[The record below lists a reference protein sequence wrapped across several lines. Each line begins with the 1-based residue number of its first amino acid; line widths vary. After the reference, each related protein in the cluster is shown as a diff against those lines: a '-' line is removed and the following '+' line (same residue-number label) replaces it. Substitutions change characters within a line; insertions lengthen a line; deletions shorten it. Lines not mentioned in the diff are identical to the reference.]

1 MDLDLFFAGTGGSVP
16 SARRGLPALLLRRGG
31 DRVLFDC
38 GEGTQ
43 RQLLRSVGLADLDA
57 VFLTHHHADHWL
69 GLPGMLKT
77 FALRDRD
84 KALDVFGPPGTRRLL
99 GQLKGVYGTLPYPF
113 AVIELESGD
122 AIEFS
127 GYEIQAFNVRH
138 RGRAFGYAI
147 VEADRPGRFDE
158 ARAIELG
165 VQPGP
170 DFGRLQAGEA
180 VGGVDPAQVVGEA
193 RRGRRIVLSGDTA
206 PCDMVG
212 AAATGA
218 DVLIHE
224 ATFTSAEVA
233 RARETQHSTA
243 AQAATIAREAGV
255 RMLALTHVSQRHHA
269 REILDE
275 ARETFAATEL
285 PRDFDAIEVPFP
297 ERDGPRLVPW
307 DRGARLPAAD
317 SFNPVP

>member
-31 DRVLFDC
+31 DRLLFDC

-77 FALRDRD
+77 FGLRDRD
-84 KALDVFGPPGTRRLL
+84 KALDVFGPPGTARLL
-99 GQLKGVYGTLPYPF
+99 EQMKSVYGTLPYPF
-113 AVIELESGD
+113 AVTELESGD

-147 VEADRPGRFDE
+147 IEADRPGRFDE
-158 ARAIELG
+158 ARAIQLG
-165 VQPGP
+165 VEPGP
-170 DFGRLQAGEA
+170 DFGRLQAGER
-180 VGGVDPAQVVGEA
+180 VGGVEPAAVVGEPRA
-193 RRGRRIVLSGDTA
+193 GRRIVLSGDTA
-206 PCDMVG
+206 PCDMV
-212 AAATGA
+212 AAAAAGA

-224 ATFTSAEVA
+224 ATFTTAEAA
-233 RARETQHSTA
+233 RAQETQHSTA
-243 AQAATIAREAGV
+243 AQAAATAREAGV
-255 RMLALTHVSQRHHA
+255 KLLALTHVSQRHHA

-275 ARETFAATEL
+275 ARATFAATEL
-285 PRDFDAIEVPFP
+285 PRDFDTIEVPFP
-297 ERDGPRLVPW
+297 ERGGPRLVPW
-307 DRGARLPAAD
+307 DRGARLPQAD

>member
-31 DRVLFDC
+31 DRLLFDC

-84 KALDVFGPPGTRRLL
+84 KALDVFGPPGTARLL
-99 GQLKGVYGTLPYPF
+99 EQLRGVYGTLPYPF
-113 AVIELESGD
+113 AVVELESGD

-127 GYEIQAFNVRH
+127 GYEVQAFNVRH

-165 VQPGP
+165 VRPGP
-170 DFGRLQAGEA
+170 DFGRLQAGES
-180 VGGVDPAQVVGEA
+180 VGGIEPAQVVGEA

-206 PCDMVG
+206 PCYMVG
-212 AAATGA
+212 AAAAGA
-218 DVLIHE
+218 DVLVHE
-224 ATFTSAEVA
+224 ATFTSAELA

-275 ARETFAATEL
+275 ARETFPRTEL

-297 ERDGPRLVPW
+297 EREGPRLVPW
-307 DRGARLPAAD
+307 DRGARLPEAD

>member
-1 MDLDLFFAGTGGSVP
+1 MDLDLFFAGTGGSAP
-16 SARRGLPALLLRRGG
+16 SARRGLPELLLRRGG
-31 DRVLFDC
+31 DRLLFEC

-77 FALRDRD
+77 FALRDRE
-84 KALDVFGPPGTRRLL
+84 KALDVFGPPGTARLIE
-99 GQLKGVYGTLPYPF
+99 QLKGVYGNLPYPF
-113 AVIELESGD
+113 EVIEIESGD
-122 AIEFS
+122 AIEFA
-127 GYEIQAFNVRH
+127 GYEVQAFNVRH

-147 VEADRPGRFDE
+147 AEADRPGRFDE

-170 DFGRLQAGEA
+170 DFGRLQAGEV

-193 RRGRRIVLSGDTA
+193 RSGRRIVLSGDTA
-206 PCDMVG
+206 PCDMVT
-212 AAATGA
+212 AAAAGA

-224 ATFTSAEVA
+224 ATFTSAEGP
-233 RARETQHSTA
+233 RAQETRHTTA
-243 AQAATIAREAGV
+243 AQAAAIAQEAGV

-297 ERDGPRLVPW
+297 ERGGPRLVPW
-307 DRGARLPAAD
+307 DRGARLPQAD